1 MGKQPISLSR
11 SVAAAHRSRRLPDVS
26 SAPQPSRTGIRSARA
41 ADIAAAHGVLI
52 AYSLREQRQREEFIF
67 SMMISFKKRNDVKFS
82 IDTISLFRFNKK
94 FGLKNAFLIDS
105 RARVRMRDGR
115 RKEMI
120 NQKIKTK
127 LQSGSKRP
135 PHFHLFHS
143 TFGTVKEP

>member
-1 MGKQPISLSR
+1 
-11 SVAAAHRSRRLPDVS
+11 
-26 SAPQPSRTGIRSARA
+26 
-41 ADIAAAHGVLI
+41 
-52 AYSLREQRQREEFIF
+52 
-67 SMMISFKKRNDVKFS
+67 MMISFKKRNDVKFS

-127 LQSGSKRP
+127 PQSGSKCP
-135 PHFHLFHS
+135 PLFHLFHS